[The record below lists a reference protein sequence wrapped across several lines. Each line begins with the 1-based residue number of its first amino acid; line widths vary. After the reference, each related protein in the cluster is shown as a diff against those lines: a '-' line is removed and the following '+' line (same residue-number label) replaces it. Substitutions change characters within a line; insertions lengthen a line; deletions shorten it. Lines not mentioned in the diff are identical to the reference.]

1 VSSVGPGEA
10 DVPLWIKIA
19 YTLFVCVLVPV
30 YVRHYGP
37 ANFLWFSDVAL
48 LVMVPVLWIESRL
61 VASMMALAVVL
72 PELAWNLDF
81 FGRLLTGRHLLG
93 LSLHSS
99 RTRPSCSV
107 GCRSSTCS
115 CRFCC
120 SGCSSRWDTT
130 HELSWRKP
138 FSVSPARP
146 HLCAH
151 GSVEEHQLGIRSRLG
166 ATGPNSTSGL
176 PGCRNRPLPHVS
188 LGRPIN
194 CFGGPF

>member
-48 LVMVPVLWIESRL
+48 LVMVPALWIESRL

-93 LSLHSS
+93 LSLHVRVRHVPPAPWAVALPRVPAGSAAL
-99 RTRPSCSV
+99 
-107 GCRSSTCS
+107 
-115 CRFCC
+115 
-120 SGCSSRWDTT
+120 D
-130 HELSWRKP
+130 
-138 FSVSPARP
+138 ARP
-146 HLCAH
+146 
-151 GSVEEHQLGIRSRLG
+151 GGIRLTSFRG
-166 ATGPNSTSGL
+166 AD
-176 PGCRNRPLPHVS
+176 RFR
-188 LGRPIN
+188 
-194 CFGGPF
+194 